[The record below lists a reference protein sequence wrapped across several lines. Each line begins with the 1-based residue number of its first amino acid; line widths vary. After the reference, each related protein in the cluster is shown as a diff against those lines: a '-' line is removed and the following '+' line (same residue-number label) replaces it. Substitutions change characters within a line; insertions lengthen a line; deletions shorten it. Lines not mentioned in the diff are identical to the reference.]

1 MDDKQL
7 TLGMLQLIDVG
18 TVRGAWQGAEIESV
32 AVMRKAIVEK
42 IKSFQEEADDV
53 QETLDEDKKSVD
65 KAH

>member
-18 TVRGAWQGAEIESV
+18 TVRGAWQGSEIESV

-42 IKSFQEEADDV
+42 IKSFQEEGEDV
-53 QETLDEDKKSVD
+53 QETLAKDKKSVD

>member
-18 TVRGAWQGAEIESV
+18 TVRGAWQGSELEAVS
-32 AVMRKAIVEK
+32 VMRKTIVEK
-42 IKSFQEEADDV
+42 IKSFQEEANNV

>member
-42 IKSFQEEADDV
+42 IKSFQEEGKDV
-53 QETLDEDKKSVD
+53 QETLEKTKKSVD

>member
-18 TVRGAWQGAEIESV
+18 TVRGAWQGSELGAV
-32 AVMRKAIVEK
+32 AVMRKTIVEK

-53 QETLDEDKKSVD
+53 QETLDEDKNSVD